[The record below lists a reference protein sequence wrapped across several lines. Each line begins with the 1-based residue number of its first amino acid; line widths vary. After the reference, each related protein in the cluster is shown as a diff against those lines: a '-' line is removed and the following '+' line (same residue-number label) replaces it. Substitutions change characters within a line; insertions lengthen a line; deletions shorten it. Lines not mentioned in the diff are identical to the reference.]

1 MPHNRSVTLFKP
13 GGGADY
19 VQHITASPP
28 PRFKKLSTP
37 QRAWIVLTAGMTR
50 IFYPHFGNG
59 SVNNRAY
66 DLNSGL
72 LKCLYGQ
79 ANFGFKKYH
88 TVTINITPP

>member
-1 MPHNRSVTLFKP
+1 MSNTLLP
-13 GGGADY
+13 A
-19 VQHITASPP
+19 TP

-37 QRAWIVLTAGMTR
+37 QRTWIVLTAGMTR